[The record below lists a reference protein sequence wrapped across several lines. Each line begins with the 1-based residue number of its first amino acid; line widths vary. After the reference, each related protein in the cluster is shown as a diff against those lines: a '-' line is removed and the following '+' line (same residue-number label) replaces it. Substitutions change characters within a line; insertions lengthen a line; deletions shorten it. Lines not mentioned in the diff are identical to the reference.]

1 MVFPA
6 EVRSRQGSGRPSLVG
21 NPDGLLAMSLFG
33 DVWWTPDG
41 GDFERVVTD
50 PSWGPGTELPF
61 DSECR
66 PPTRTSPDVPP
77 IVVTDSGFVAMI
89 SSNPAEPFGIWPVC
103 EPQVWLSNDG
113 RSWTESD
120 TTLGD
125 DAYVYNLGWRE
136 GSFTAVG
143 GFGIGQPAAW
153 TSTDGREW
161 ELIPSFTSLD
171 GLDLYTV
178 ETGPAGWVILGK
190 DSEQSGTVG
199 WTSVDGHCWVPLP
212 WFVTGTD
219 SVVGTGHL
227 IVLDRTSYPELWQGS
242 ITGGNGSCR

>member
-1 MVFPA
+1 
-6 EVRSRQGSGRPSLVG
+6 
-21 NPDGLLAMSLFG
+21 
-33 DVWWTPDG
+33 
-41 GDFERVVTD
+41 
-50 PSWGPGTELPF
+50 
-61 DSECR
+61 
-66 PPTRTSPDVPP
+66 
-77 IVVTDSGFVAMI
+77 VVTDSGFVAMI